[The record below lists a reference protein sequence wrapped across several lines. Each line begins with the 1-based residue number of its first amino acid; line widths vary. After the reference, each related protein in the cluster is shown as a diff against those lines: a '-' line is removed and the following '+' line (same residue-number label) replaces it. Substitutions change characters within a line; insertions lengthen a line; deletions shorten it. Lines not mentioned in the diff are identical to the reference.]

1 MMDLKDQIPLPDLLA
16 SRRLLCIQ
24 PHPDDMEFSSGGTL
38 AVLADRGTEI
48 IYLTVTDDAAGFSSG
63 NKDEIDKRR
72 TIRKKEQYRA
82 GELLGV
88 KDYLWLDLPDA
99 GDWNIRQARDLILG
113 QMRRI
118 RPDFLLTVDPWL
130 PYEAHRDHIMTGL
143 AACEAVILYRL
154 PSVAPNQ
161 SVPFEPFSIQ
171 GVALAWSDKPNL
183 CLDVGTWK
191 ERKRTAIRQHESQ
204 LDTSSWEQYCAYDDG
219 RGAREGRT
227 SGAVYAESFKILD
240 PRLLHC
246 VPEAGQY

>member
-1 MMDLKDQIPLPDLLA
+1 MMDLKDQIPLPDLFA

-38 AVLADRGTEI
+38 AMLADRGTEI
-48 IYLTVTDDAAGFSSG
+48 VYLTVTDDAAGFSSK
-63 NKDEIDKRR
+63 NTEEIEERR
-72 TIRKKEQYRA
+72 RIRKEEQYKA

-99 GDWNIRQARDLILG
+99 GDWNIRQARNLILG
-113 QMRRI
+113 QLRRI

-130 PYEAHRDHIMTGL
+130 PYEAHRDHIKTGI
-143 AACEAVILYRL
+143 AACEAAILYGL
-154 PSVAPNQ
+154 PSVAPEQ
-161 SVPFEPFSIQ
+161 SVPFESFTLQ

-183 CLDVGTWK
+183 CLDVGAWK
-191 ERKRTAIRQHESQ
+191 DRKRTAIRLHESQ
-204 LDTSSWEQYCAYDDG
+204 LDTSSWEQYCSYDDG
-219 RGAREGRT
+219 RGAREGRA